1 MRIVGRNV
9 VRIRLNSL
17 LCMTIYN
24 RNINIIKLYFSLTN
38 LHPEEVTRLGS
49 ELRLPDVVLSEV
61 KGPLIAKHI
70 WHKGHKILAIPFLK
84 LNHKSYIETIVTL
97 MSEAGMMSK

>member
-24 RNINIIKLYFSLTN
+24 RNINIFKYYFSI
-38 LHPEEVTRLGS
+38 LHLHSEEITKLGL
-49 ELRLPDVVLSEV
+49 ELCLSDVVLSEV
-61 KGPLIAKHI
+61 KRPLILKHI
-70 WHKGHKILAIPFLK
+70 WHQGHKILGKPILK
-84 LNHKSYIETIVTL
+84 LNAKSKEYDYSDI
-97 MSEAGMMSK
+97 